1 MAARGAGADLP
12 LAPAVLL
19 AVFVLILRRAGAYAG
34 GSSRATRLEVS
45 HRAPPSACTSA

>member
-1 MAARGAGADLP
+1 MAQTFFDLKHAGWL
-12 LAPAVLL
+12 LL

-45 HRAPPSACTSA
+45 HRAPPNACTSA